1 MSKLF
6 VISAPSG
13 AGKTSLI
20 ESLLEN
26 SSLKNLKL
34 GISYTTRAKR
44 GNEVN
49 GESYFF
55 TTKYEFLE
63 MSKNGDLMESAE
75 VFGNLYG
82 TPKKWVKKQ
91 LDKNIDIVLELDWQ
105 GAQQIK
111 QCYPEAITIFVLP
124 PSKEALRKRLNKR
137 NLDSE
142 IEIKNR
148 LAQSKNEIINGS
160 SFDRLIV
167 NDNFESALNDLIL
180 IINHEQEIPKERQE
194 IAKTCL
200 NLLLDQ

>member
-26 SSLKNLKL
+26 SPLKNLKL
-34 GISYTTRAKR
+34 GISCTTRAKR
-44 GNEVN
+44 ENEVN

-63 MSKNGDLMESAE
+63 MSKNGDLLESAE

-82 TPKKWVKKQ
+82 TPKKWVEKQ
-91 LDKNIDIVLELDWQ
+91 LDQNIDIVLELDWQ

-111 QCYPEAITIFVLP
+111 QCYPGAITIFVLP

-142 IEIKNR
+142 LEIKNR

-167 NDNFESALNDLIL
+167 NDNFESALNDLTL

>member
-26 SSLKNLKL
+26 SLLKNLKL
-34 GISYTTRAKR
+34 GISCTTREKR
-44 GNEVN
+44 ENEVN

-55 TTKYEFLE
+55 TTKNEFLE
-63 MSKNGDLMESAE
+63 MSKNGDLLESAE

-82 TPKKWVKKQ
+82 TPKKWVEKQ
-91 LDKNIDIVLELDWQ
+91 LDQNIDIVLELDWQ

-111 QCYPEAITIFVLP
+111 QCYPKAITIFVLP

>member
-111 QCYPEAITIFVLP
+111 QCYPKAITIFVLP
-124 PSKEALRKRLNKR
+124 PSTEALRKRLNKR
-137 NLDSE
+137 NQDSE

-180 IINHEQEIPKERQE
+180 IINHDQELPKERQE

>member
-26 SSLKNLKL
+26 SLLKNLKL
-34 GISYTTRAKR
+34 GISCTTREKR
-44 GNEVN
+44 ENEVN

-55 TTKYEFLE
+55 TTKNEFLE
-63 MSKNGDLMESAE
+63 MSKNGDLLESAE

-82 TPKKWVKKQ
+82 TPKKWVEKQ
-91 LDKNIDIVLELDWQ
+91 LDQNIDIVLELDWQ

-111 QCYPEAITIFVLP
+111 QCYPKAITIFVLP

-167 NDNFESALNDLIL
+167 NDNFKSALNDLIL

>member
-82 TPKKWVKKQ
+82 TPKKWVEKQ
-91 LDKNIDIVLELDWQ
+91 LDQNIDIVLELDWQ

-111 QCYPEAITIFVLP
+111 QCYPKAITIFVLP
-124 PSKEALRKRLNKR
+124 PSTEALRKRLNKR

-180 IINHEQEIPKERQE
+180 IINHDQELPKERQE